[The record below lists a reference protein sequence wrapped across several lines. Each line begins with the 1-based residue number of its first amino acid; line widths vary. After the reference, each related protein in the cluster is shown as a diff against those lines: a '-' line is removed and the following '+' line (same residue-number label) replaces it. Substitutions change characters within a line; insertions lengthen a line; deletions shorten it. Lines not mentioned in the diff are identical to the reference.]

1 MYVYLSKNSM
11 YSFQIKFLEEK
22 KRAGNMGNLFAKCIQ
37 RIFDDIIGSHAY
49 SISRNGFEKKN

>member
-1 MYVYLSKNSM
+1 M

-37 RIFDDIIGSHAY
+37 RIFDDIIGSHAD
-49 SISRNGFEKKN
+49 SISRNGFEKKIEIVF